1 KTKIERGIVG
11 SIEYNS
17 RIKSWAQDPQET
29 INYVSNHDNHTLW
42 DKNALALGVK
52 PWQQKIDE
60 KTLETL
66 KSSQKF
72 SNAMILTMQGVPFLH
87 GGVDFARTKQGNH
100 NPYNVLEPNVIDWNR
115 KSEFYDVFEYYQGMI
130 KLRKEHP
137 AFRMTDTAAIKKHL
151 EFIELSREYT
161 KTVAYILKDNANKDS
176 WKNIVV
182 IYNGE
187 PEKTVSIELPKGNW
201 NVVVDKNT
209 AGTDVLRVV
218 KNKVEVEPL
227 SICVLYQ

>member
-1 KTKIERGIVG
+1 VG

-72 SNAMILTMQGVPFLH
+72 SNAMFLPCKAFH
-87 GGVDFARTKQGNH
+87 
-100 NPYNVLEPNVIDWNR
+100 
-115 KSEFYDVFEYYQGMI
+115 FYM
-130 KLRKEHP
+130 
-137 AFRMTDTAAIKKHL
+137 
-151 EFIELSREYT
+151 
-161 KTVAYILKDNANKDS
+161 VA
-176 WKNIVV
+176 
-182 IYNGE
+182 
-187 PEKTVSIELPKGNW
+187 
-201 NVVVDKNT
+201 
-209 AGTDVLRVV
+209 
-218 KNKVEVEPL
+218 
-227 SICVLYQ
+227 